1 MGGFEWIREA
11 SGHERF
17 YPKYSVHAD
26 SMLSMK
32 RGVPARDLISW
43 GCINMTGSFKRTLYC
58 ELTVISKVR
67 EHTDCSARRCGPG
80 DCDMFV
86 TDTSAR
92 VPFTYT

>member
-32 RGVPARDLISW
+32 RGVPARNLIFRGLFES
-43 GCINMTGSFKRTLYC
+43 
-58 ELTVISKVR
+58 
-67 EHTDCSARRCGPG
+67 H
-80 DCDMFV
+80 
-86 TDTSAR
+86 
-92 VPFTYT
+92 